1 MTIFIQAVRSIAL
14 MGRTHEEG
22 WDARLDPGVNLHTL
36 VEVSTDAGI
45 TGYGSVYTSKSLVDA
60 SLHLLSPFLLGECA
74 LEPER
79 VSEKLHQSSFWH
91 GHGGAVTHTIS
102 GIDQALWDIL
112 GKAAGQP
119 VGRLLGGIYRQRV
132 RPYGSILFEEPTRLR
147 DTLQSLVGR
156 GFRAVKLGWGPFGR
170 RSRGDDEALVR
181 AAREAVGDTVELM
194 VDAGGSEQ
202 FWPHTYK
209 WALETA
215 HMLAAYRVAWFEE
228 ALRPDDLENYVLLR
242 QHSPLPIAAGE
253 VMTRRQNFLPWIERR
268 AVDIIQ
274 PDLTKVGGL
283 SEGRRIG
290 WMAYDHGITLV
301 PHGWNTAVGLAADLH
316 LAAALPVAPYVEY
329 LTPSP
334 YIEDILVDPIRLDD
348 EGMLPVPS
356 TPGLGIELNQDV
368 LNYMSK
374 RIAG

>member
-1 MTIFIQAVRSIAL
+1 MAIIIQAVRSIAL
-14 MGRTHEEG
+14 AGRTHEDG
-22 WDARLDPGVNLHTL
+22 WDAQLDPAVNLHTL
-36 VEVSTDAGI
+36 VEVTTNDGLV
-45 TGYGSVYTSKSLVDA
+45 GYGSVYTSKALVDA
-60 SLHLLSPFLLGECA
+60 SLQLLSPFLLGECA

-79 VSEKLHQSSFWH
+79 VSEKLHQTSFWH

-102 GIDQALWDIL
+102 GVDQALWDIL
-112 GKAAGQP
+112 GKATGQP
-119 VGRLLGGIYRQRV
+119 VCRLLGGVYRQQV
-132 RPYGSILFEEPTRLR
+132 RPYGSILFEEPARLR
-147 DTLQSLVGR
+147 DTLQALAER

-170 RSRGDDEALVR
+170 QDRAQDEALVR
-181 AAREAVGDTVELM
+181 AAREAVGDDVELM

-202 FWPHTYK
+202 FWPHSYK

-228 ALRPDDLENYVLLR
+228 PLRPDDLEDYILLR
-242 QHSPLPIAAGE
+242 QHSPLPVAAGE
-253 VMTRRQNFLPWIERR
+253 VLVRRQTFLPWIERR

-274 PDLTKVGGL
+274 PDLTRVGGI

-290 WMAYDHGITLV
+290 WAAYDHGITLV

-334 YIEDILVDPIRLDD
+334 YIEDILLNPIRLDAS
-348 EGMLPVPS
+348 GMLPVPAG
-356 TPGLGIELNQDV
+356 PGLGIELNQDV
-368 LNYMSK
+368 LKFMSK
-374 RIAG
+374 LAAK